1 MLFIVALLWPLSFLR
16 DVRWHD
22 DAIALFVY
30 SFLILPVW
38 GAAAVAPK
46 AQSVE
51 SQFFRDTL
59 RLALVRVA
67 VALIGLELLLVVFLR
82 IFGGDHAG
90 VSPHDDILAPIAEM
104 AAALVPKFQSMAAKM
119 SEIGENRRINVV
131 VCAWL
136 LALAGQI
143 PIAVVWWRPFW
154 RLRSVTMLTRK
165 ERLPY
170 AALIIMFGFVVV
182 LSSFILFASDVHI
195 QRRLKEVFFDFERN
209 DFDLF
214 YRALLSST
222 TLGQLLVLLVFA
234 AALRRIP
241 RQ

>member
-1 MLFIVALLWPLSFLR
+1 MVWSKPALLFIVALLWPLPFLR

-22 DAIALFVY
+22 DAITLFIY

-67 VALIGLELLLVVFLR
+67 LVLIGLEFILVVFLR

-90 VSPHDDILAPIAEM
+90 VGPYDDILAPVAET
-104 AAALVPKFQSMAAKM
+104 AAALVPKFRSMAAKM
-119 SEIGENRRINVV
+119 SEIGEDKRINVV

-136 LALAGQI
+136 LALAGQV
-143 PIAVVWWRPFW
+143 PIAVLWWRPFW
-154 RLRSVTMLTRK
+154 RVRAVAMSRK

-170 AALIIMFGFVVV
+170 ATLLGIGASIV
-182 LSSFILFASDVHI
+182 LLFSFIFLC
-195 QRRLKEVFFDFERN
+195 QRRSD
-209 DFDLF
+209 
-214 YRALLSST
+214 RA
-222 TLGQLLVLLVFA
+222 
-234 AALRRIP
+234 
-241 RQ
+241 